1 MDYYQGEKSPVRT
14 WIPLRHYLPTNSRTF
29 WIGHFFCLLTKRNTE
44 LLFLRD
50 ETIGW
55 SKEMQKRKQ
64 KERVY
69 AACKDSANALSSFT
83 LCKPIIQNL
92 GRSQPLRWVYTTDRN
107 RLRSPLFRGTQ
118 SRYKKAQIH
127 ASIRCAVNVLA
138 ITNNVWTW
146 QRRLYGPCWPLYE
159 EALQTGISWS
169 KTRLAGGWETASY
182 QNHDG
187 WLRAFNGI
195 SKKS

>member
-1 MDYYQGEKSPVRT
+1 MDTTRT
-14 WIPLRHYLPTNSRTF
+14 LLADKLPDILNRTF
-29 WIGHFFCLLTKRNTE
+29 FAYWPRGIRNFSFFVTKLSDEARKCKKGNRRREFMPRARTLRTHWVL
-44 LLFLRD
+44 LLFANQSYKTWAEANHSD
-50 ETIGW
+50 ECIPRTEICR
-55 SKEMQKRKQ
+55 E
-64 KERVY
+64 V
-69 AACKDSANALSSFT
+69 
-83 LCKPIIQNL
+83 LC
-92 GRSQPLRWVYTTDRN
+92 W
-107 RLRSPLFRGTQ
+107 GTQ